1 MRDPLLYIAGERR
14 ALDFLRH
21 VADGTAAPE
30 GILQNVLHIATEAEL
45 AGFLRTIQK
54 QLEREYR
61 AGAQQATRLLTS
73 VKDSELC
80 WGPV

>member
-21 VADGTAAPE
+21 IADGTATPD
-30 GILQNVLHIATEAEL
+30 GILRNVCHIATEAEL

-61 AGAQQATRLLTS
+61 TGASQATRLLTS
-73 VKDSELC
+73 IKDSESC